1 MIRRKTLMVNGLK
14 KEKAM
19 RRIFGFM
26 LLAATVAATASC
38 IEEQNNLPES
48 GQTVGMTFIG
58 HVDDV
63 DSKTT
68 LDTDFSI
75 NWSTTDHITVFANDG
90 AGTHFTDVTVDDSK
104 KIATFKGEIELAD
117 AYYAI
122 YPKQDAAVY
131 SSENESITA
140 TLPTVQT
147 ATDGTFADGAN
158 LAVAKSGGEHLY
170 FKNAGALLAVK
181 CPTSNANSIRIVSR
195 DESVKMSGKAVISY
209 NNGNPTVTPA
219 PEAVNYAEVTCAT
232 TKVGETYYFV
242 VYPGTYS
249 AGFDIIFTSKN
260 DASIKS
266 KVSTTKE
273 LKLDRNSNVMLFNS
287 PEGYA
292 FGWNSPAEPKTV
304 TASLAG
310 TSGLAGVNVAWSGSF
325 NAGYASGFNVY
336 ARESGTTS
344 KGSLMKTLSGTATTS
359 CLLENLEAGKTY
371 EFGVQTVSTYGEKKN
386 SEIVWSSAVTLPTVD
401 NCLKPTNITLTQVDE
416 TSVTISWQDN
426 SAAEVMYRV
435 YKDDGEAVNT
445 ADLEPNSTSYTFKW
459 LTPGKTYRFAVEAR
473 GAYSNHSGYEYQ
485 TIKVLTWAELQ
496 DYDAGDN
503 ECLAPRE
510 ITYIQE
516 TDNVV
521 VFNWD
526 CWSSARTG
534 FNLYVRKASESSFTK
549 DHFVDETAKEVM
561 TYMFSEL
568 ETATEYVFGIQTKGS
583 DVYRNSDIVEVPVTV
598 KNFAWPYPFES
609 GREIPTFCNL
619 ALCYGGNC
627 ERVPQYWTAE
637 RFKPTVTYTD
647 KNGQEKWLFESMLML
662 ELWSNWNAASYAL
675 TSNGEN
681 SSKREHWQQQ
691 LDYWF
696 DDTYGFAALDQC
708 IEEAKGRIGEPKK
721 KHLVIFSLPDPV
733 YFENFK
739 NKTNTVYWGSIAGT
753 TMDFKNLD
761 HRVDAYKWMINQI
774 RARFNAKGYKNIELA
789 GFYILNESL
798 SVTSS
803 SYNYQYKEHDK
814 IIKRVTEYCHGFN
827 EGVFWIPYN
836 CAEGYTSWKSL
847 GIDCTIMQPNKYWP
861 NETTKTWNDV
871 LTAVKNYD
879 MGIELEFEG
888 THGES
893 INSSILTYKKDGS
906 KNPYAATNK
915 DYFETYL
922 TKIKAESTLYGKKPI
937 ALYTGTNALYEL
949 ATSTD
954 EDDKTLYHKLGEF
967 LINAKY

>member
-1 MIRRKTLMVNGLK
+1 MKKLLTNLLSFVAIAMIVSCVNEQTEPQGQLVSKTFVGYLD
-14 KEKAM
+14 E
-19 RRIFGFM
+19 
-26 LLAATVAATASC
+26 T
-38 IEEQNNLPES
+38 QES
-48 GQTVGMTFIG
+48 DTR
-58 HVDDV
+58 
-63 DSKTT
+63 TT
-68 LDTDFSI
+68 LDENDFSI
-75 NWSTTDHITVFANDG
+75 KWSSSDHITVFDG
-90 AGTHFTDVTVDDSK
+90 DGVGKSFTEVTVD
-104 KIATFKGEIELAD
+104 ATGKTASFKGEIKLSD
-117 AYYAI
+117 AYH
-122 YPKQDAAVY
+122 AVY
-131 SSENESITA
+131 PLQDDATYVSDGGKITA

-147 ATDGTFADGAN
+147 AVAGTFADGMN
-158 LAVAKSGGEHLY
+158 LAVAKSSGENLY
-170 FKNAGALLAVK
+170 FKNVGALLSVK
-181 CPTSNANSIRIVSR
+181 CPTSNANTIRIVSR
-195 DESVKMSGKAVISY
+195 DPEVKMTGVASITY
-209 NNGNPTVTPA
+209 NNGNPVATVSSS
-219 PEAVNYAEVTCAT
+219 AVNYVEVTCNT
-232 TKVGETYYFV
+232 TAVNDIYYFV
-242 VYPGTYS
+242 VYPGTYTQ
-249 AGFDIIFTSKN
+249 GFDIVFTSKN
-260 DASIKS
+260 DPAIKS
-266 KVSTTKE
+266 KITSTKE
-273 LKLDRNSNVMLFNS
+273 LRLDRNSNVMLFNS
-287 PEGYA
+287 PSGYS
-292 FGWNSPAEPKTV
+292 FGWNSPAEPSSV
-304 TASLAG
+304 SAELAG
-310 TSGLAGVNVAWSGSF
+310 VSGLAGVNVSWKCKTNS
-325 NAGYASGFNVY
+325 GYASGFNIY
-336 ARESGTTS
+336 AREEGISGNGT
-344 KGSLMKTLSGTATTS
+344 LQKTI
-359 CLLENLEAGKTY
+359 NDVGKLTCTVDGLAQGKSY
-371 EFGVQTVSTYGEKKN
+371 EFGVQTVSKYGESKN
-386 SEIVWSSAVTLPTVD
+386 SEIVWSDPIPLPTVD
-401 NCLKPTNITLTQVDE
+401 NCLKPTNITLEQIDDA
-416 TSVTISWQDN
+416 SVKLTWKDN
-426 SAAEVMYRV
+426 SAAEFMYRV
-435 YKDDGEAVNT
+435 YKDDGSAVNT
-445 ADLEPNSTSYTFKW
+445 ADLAPDTEEYTFKG
-459 LTPGKTYRFAVEAR
+459 LALGSTYKFAVEAR
-473 GAYSNHSGYEYQ
+473 GAYNNHSGYDYKS
-485 TIKVLTWAELQ
+485 IKVLTWAELQ

-510 ITYIQE
+510 ITYIQD

-534 FNLYVRKASESSFTK
+534 FNLYARPASASAFTK
-549 DHFVDETAKEVM
+549 EHFVEEVGKDDK
-561 TYMFSEL
+561 TYMFTGL
-568 ETATEYVFGIQTKGS
+568 TTATEYVFGIQTKGS
-583 DVYRNSDIVEVPVTV
+583 DVYRNSDIIEVPVTV

-609 GREIPTFCNL
+609 GRSIPTFSNL

-627 ERVPQYWTAE
+627 ERVPQYWTVE

-647 KNGQEKWLFESMLML
+647 KNGQEHWLFESMLML

-675 TSNGEN
+675 TANGEN

-708 IEEAKGRIGEPKK
+708 IEEAKGRLGEPKK

-739 NKTNTVYWGSIAGT
+739 NKTNTIYWGSIAGT

-888 THGES
+888 THGEA

-906 KNPYAATNK
+906 KNTYAATNK
-915 DYFETYL
+915 GYFETYL
-922 TKIKAESTLYGKKPI
+922 TKIKAELTLYGKKPI

-954 EDDKTLYHKLGEF
+954 EQDNALYHKLGDF